1 VPVLVRRLPWV
12 ALLITV
18 LTAAVLLF
26 GPLWDDARGENPL
39 DRPSGVAWELV
50 LRLSLPTLMVAGAL
64 LVALALPRS
73 LVLAA
78 AGVLVFGV
86 ALMASPSPWG
96 WWFLPALVLTATAV
110 GLAFWQ
116 QRQEPATTRQP
127 SVRPARRR

>member
-1 VPVLVRRLPWV
+1 MPVLVRSLPWA
-12 ALLITV
+12 ALLLTV
-18 LTAAVLLF
+18 LTAAVLLL

-73 LVLAA
+73 VGLAA
-78 AGVLVFGV
+78 AGLLVFGV
-86 ALMASPSPWG
+86 ALGAAPAPLV
-96 WWFLPALVLTATAV
+96 WWFLPALVLTAVAV

-116 QRQEPATTRQP
+116 QRQEPASTREP
-127 SVRPARRR
+127 TVRTGRRR